1 MGLGWQGIIPS
12 KAAEMAEIVT
22 TLMTTKLIDIKEV
35 FQRCAAPDMSHHV
48 VCCRGS
54 HVFRSLEN

>member
-1 MGLGWQGIIPS
+1 MAWTQLPGQPMGLGWQGIIPS

-35 FQRCAAPDMSHHV
+35 FQR
-48 VCCRGS
+48 
-54 HVFRSLEN
+54 